1 MTLEEMKIAI
11 QENRITDELINAL
24 IYFTWDFDPYGFLD
38 EWGHPEDE
46 GVKEAVAE
54 EMRYQVENCRK
65 DIIETVEYA
74 IDEGG
79 GYFRDNY

>member
-1 MTLEEMKIAI
+1 MTLTEMKTAI

-24 IYFTWDFDPYGFLD
+24 VYFTWDFDPYGFLD

-46 GVKEAVAE
+46 GVKEAVVE

-65 DIIETVEYA
+65 DIIETIEYA

-79 GYFRDNY
+79 DYFRNNY

>member
-1 MTLEEMKIAI
+1 MTLTEMKTAI
-11 QENRITDELINAL
+11 QENKITDELINAL
-24 IYFTWDFDPYGFLD
+24 VYFTWDFDPYGFLD

-46 GVKEAVAE
+46 GVMETVVE
-54 EMRYQVENCRK
+54 EMRYQVENCRN
-65 DIIETVEYA
+65 DIIETIDYA